1 MRRSASSVS
10 RRRNSITCFEGGNMA
25 DSEEQVIN
33 LLILGQTG
41 VGKSTF
47 INAFFNYLTYDSLED
62 ALAGGV
68 KVAIPCVVVKRDGY
82 DEEEFRVGENI
93 QTGEEEDLEGTL
105 AGASAT
111 QICKSHV
118 FKLKDNSMTVRLIDT
133 PGVGDT
139 RGFQQDKENFKNILT
154 TMTQYE
160 YIHGICILLKP
171 DESRLNT
178 YLGFCLS
185 ELLTYFHKSAVDNFA
200 FCFTNCRYTD
210 FKLGMTL
217 RPLQKLLKSLKDT
230 TGVEIPINEQT
241 LYFFDNEVFP
251 SLAARSQGFDLN
263 TDMNDLERS
272 WDKSVEQM
280 TRLLKRFST
289 IAPHKTEASVSINE
303 VKQIVR
309 NLEEPLSIITQNI
322 GLQQKYEE
330 EQLKTIQQFDE
341 EISDAQKLLM
351 TSRKVEFLPLDHWR
365 VVCTNPPC
373 VEIVQTNGL
382 PRFNYPTLCHAICK
396 DMNVRFC
403 SVMTLQGKCTKCK
416 HDYKKHRQI
425 NFETVVKYVE
435 NREMR
440 EAIGKGMSNKALKEL
455 ALQSTKK
462 SLEQWTHEKEII
474 DETAV
479 QFAAFLK
486 SSTITPFNEYVIEYL
501 ELSIADLRNTD
512 EDVEKVEQAERD
524 LENLREEKTRYESF
538 LQKVERMEEI
548 TVENIRNALA
558 RLFKLPNTGKHFE
571 PLAQIKDS
579 AESKE
584 LRESLYEVSK
594 FGIHNKGAS
603 SYVGADILNKLLSQC
618 WSMKKTSSSLADKMQ
633 KC

>member
-1 MRRSASSVS
+1 MD
-10 RRRNSITCFEGGNMA
+10 MA
-25 DSEEQVIN
+25 ESEADIIN

-47 INAFFNYLTYDSLED
+47 INAFFNYLTYDSLDD
-62 ALAGGV
+62 ALEGGV
-68 KVAIPCVVVKRDGY
+68 KVAIPSIVVKRDGY
-82 DEEEFRVGENI
+82 EEEEFRVGENI
-93 QTGEEEDLEGTL
+93 TGKEEDLDGSL
-105 AGASAT
+105 VGASAT
-111 QICKSHV
+111 QICKAHV

-139 RGFQQDKENFKNILT
+139 RGFQQDKENFKDILT

-251 SLAARSQGFDLN
+251 SLAARHHGFDLP
-263 TDMNDLERS
+263 TEKGDLERS
-272 WDKSVEQM
+272 WERSVEHM

-289 IAPHKTEASVSINE
+289 ITPHGTEASVSVNK
-303 VKQIVR
+303 VKRIVR
-309 NLEEPLSIITQNI
+309 NLEEPMNIITQNI
-322 GLQQKYEE
+322 GLQQKFEE
-330 EQLKTIQQFDE
+330 EQIELIQHFDE
-341 EISDAQKLLM
+341 EIADAQKLLM

-365 VVCTNPPC
+365 LVCTNPPC

-382 PRFNYPTLCHAICK
+382 STFNYPTLCHAICK
-396 DMNVRFC
+396 EMSVRFC
-403 SVMTLQGKCTKCK
+403 SVMTLQGKCTRCK
-416 HDYKKHRQI
+416 HDYIKHRQI

-435 NREMR
+435 NREIR
-440 EAIGKGMSNKALKEL
+440 EAIGKGISNKKLKEL
-455 ALQSTKK
+455 ALRSTKK
-462 SLEQWTHEKEII
+462 SLEEWTHEKDVI
-474 DETAV
+474 DETTV

-486 SSTITPFNEYVIEYL
+486 NSTITPFNDYVIEYL
-501 ELSIADLRNTD
+501 ELSIADLKNTD
-512 EDVEKVEQAERD
+512 GDYEKVEQE
-524 LENLREEKTRYESF
+524 LENCREEKKKYEIF
-538 LQKVERMEEI
+538 LQKVEKMQEI
-548 TVENIRNALA
+548 SVEGIRHALA
-558 RLFKLPNTGKHFE
+558 RLFKLPNSGKHFE
-571 PLAQIKDS
+571 PLARIEDS
-579 AESKE
+579 AEVKD
-584 LRESLYEVSK
+584 LRETLYEVSVREPVMP
-594 FGIHNKGAS
+594 NSRSDTDAS
-603 SYVGADILNKLLSQC
+603 SVSLKSALRKFKHKLKANQLRH
-618 WSMKKTSSSLADKMQ
+618 
-633 KC
+633 